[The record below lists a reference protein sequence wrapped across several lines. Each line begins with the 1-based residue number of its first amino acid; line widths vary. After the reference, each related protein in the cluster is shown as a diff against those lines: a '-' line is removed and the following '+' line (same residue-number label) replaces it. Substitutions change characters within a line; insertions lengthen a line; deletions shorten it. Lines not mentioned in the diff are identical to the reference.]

1 MVGLKERAMEK
12 KRGGKGAVYVTK
24 PQSHA
29 HFRVRKGIQ
38 WDPKITQY
46 DNGQIILRKHDKS
59 AYGMIIMYF
68 TCTLQSANKLVS
80 AVIVANNQK

>member
-12 KRGGKGAVYVTK
+12 KRGGKGAVYVTE
-24 PQSHA
+24 PQSRA
-29 HFRVRKGIQ
+29 HFRVGKGIQ

-59 AYGMIIMYF
+59 AYGVIIMYF